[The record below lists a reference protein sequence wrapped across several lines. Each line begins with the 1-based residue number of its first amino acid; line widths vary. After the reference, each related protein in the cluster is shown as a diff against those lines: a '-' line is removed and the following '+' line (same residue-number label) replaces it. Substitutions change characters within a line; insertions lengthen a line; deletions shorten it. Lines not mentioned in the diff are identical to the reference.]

1 MQVFGTRVR
10 VDGVAKIAE
19 LEAAEKQ
26 KMADKVGKILKHNIN
41 VFINRLAVV
50 EFCLLLMF

>member
-1 MQVFGTRVR
+1 VQVFGTRVR

-41 VFINRLAVV
+41 VFINRLAFVKI
-50 EFCLLLMF
+50 FCMF